1 MHTPRVAFLRS
12 VVRLEELPDYPFPEV
27 AFAGRSNVGK
37 SSLLNALVL
46 QRRLA
51 RTSATPG
58 QTRSINLYPVN
69 GEWVLVDLPGYG
81 YARVARQQRE
91 EFRRLVMGYLLER
104 KQLALACV
112 LVDARRDPTNDD
124 LALLEELELHH
135 RRFAV
140 ILTKADTIAPVALQ
154 ERLDQIRGLVEQCT
168 ACMDVLA
175 TSARTKLGRTHLWAL
190 IRNALDFHRT
200 QQSASA

>member
-1 MHTPRVAFLRS
+1 MHPPRVAFLRS
-12 VVRLEELPDYPFPEV
+12 VVRLEELPNYPFPEI

-58 QTRSINLYPVN
+58 QTRSINLYPVD

-81 YARVARQQRE
+81 YARVSHQQRD

-112 LVDARRDPTNDD
+112 LVDSRRDPSNDD
-124 LALLEELELHH
+124 LALLEELELHQ

-140 ILTKADTIAPVALQ
+140 ILTKADTIAPGALE
-154 ERLDQIRGLVEQCT
+154 ERLEQFRALVEQCT
-168 ACMDVLA
+168 ACQDVLA
-175 TSARTKLGRTHLWAL
+175 TSARTKLGRTQLWAL
-190 IRNALDFHRT
+190 IQNAISHHRT
-200 QQSASA
+200 QRTSSA

>member
-12 VVRLEELPDYPFPEV
+12 IVRLEELPDYPFPEV

-81 YARVARQQRE
+81 YARVSHEQRD

-112 LVDARRDPTNDD
+112 LVDARRDPSNDD
-124 LALLEELELHH
+124 LALLEELELHQ

-140 ILTKADTIAPVALQ
+140 ILTKADTVAPVALK
-154 ERLDQIRGLVEQCT
+154 ERLEQIRALVEHCS
-168 ACMDVLA
+168 ACQDVLA
-175 TSARTKLGRTHLWAL
+175 TSARTKLGRTQLWAL
-190 IRNALDFHRT
+190 IQNVLNHHRT
-200 QQSASA
+200 QRTSSA